1 VSEVERTTEV
11 ARVGDR
17 TVEFRLER
25 HGGDVVL
32 VLLGGHCRAGLVLGE
47 QVFAEAGYGVLAVS
61 RPGYGRTPLSTDP
74 SVAEFTDVIAGLCAQ
89 LGIGRLV
96 AVVGISGAGPTAVT
110 LAARHP
116 DLVERLILLSAVG
129 WVPWPTWRIRVGSYI
144 GFNAW
149 TEPVTW
155 FLVRAMLRVAPGLGS
170 RMLLRGLS
178 TMPAGQALATLSEQ
192 DRAAL
197 LAICR
202 RLRSGSGFLNDLHS
216 TPNVCGEIT
225 QPTLVIATR
234 NDGGVPF
241 AHAES
246 LAATIR
252 RAELVESGAG
262 SHFIWFS
269 ADWPAIAERLTAFLT
284 RPLTPN

>member
-1 VSEVERTTEV
+1 MVGEVERATAV
-11 ARVGDR
+11 ARVGDHQ
-17 TVEFRLER
+17 VEFRLDRRGE
-25 HGGDVVL
+25 DIVL

-47 QVFAEAGYGVLAVS
+47 QVFVDADCGVLAVS
-61 RPGYGRTPLSTDP
+61 RPGYGRTPLSAGP
-74 SVAEFTDVIAGLCAQ
+74 SVTEFTDVVRALCAQ
-89 LGIGRLV
+89 LGVDRLA

-116 DLVERLILLSAVG
+116 DLVERLILQSAVG
-129 WVPWPTWRIRVGSYI
+129 WVPWPDWRIRVGSYV

-155 FLVRAMLRVAPGLGS
+155 SLVRALLRTAPEPGL

-178 TMPAGQALATLSEQ
+178 TLPASEALATLSNE

-197 LAICR
+197 LAVCR
-202 RLRSGSGFLNDLHS
+202 RLRSGSGFLNDLRP
-216 TPNVCGEIT
+216 TPDVCDEVT

-234 NDGGVPF
+234 HDGGVPF
-241 AHAES
+241 THAEA
-246 LAATIR
+246 LATAIR
-252 RAELVESGAG
+252 RAELVESGAA

-269 ADWPAIAERLTAFLT
+269 ADWPAIAERITAFVT
-284 RPLTPN
+284 DAA